1 MTSSLT
7 LHLLSTREGLQQ
19 SLDIKSCCWDHCH
32 ARDDELGGNEGILF
46 HKPNPGHV
54 PGKDRA
60 EVLRG
65 LLQQSGLVEE
75 DVVSSPSISPQQIMY
90 MRQGE
95 TNPDTYRKASWS
107 ATSSPTSPTSSRF
120 FIRVIVS
127 QLDELVLGEDNV
139 GCLGYVLELELL
151 LEDQVELE
159 LDLREL
165 KCRQGPDGQ
174 LLVIHLHE
182 NMVALLSLASTTAP
196 LFLYL

>member
-1 MTSSLT
+1 MKVHT
-7 LHLLSTREGLQQ
+7 
-19 SLDIKSCCWDHCH
+19 
-32 ARDDELGGNEGILF
+32 
-46 HKPNPGHV
+46 
-54 PGKDRA
+54 
-60 EVLRG
+60 
-65 LLQQSGLVEE
+65 
-75 DVVSSPSISPQQIMY
+75 
-90 MRQGE
+90 
-95 TNPDTYRKASWS
+95 
-107 ATSSPTSPTSSRF
+107 SRF

-196 LFLYL
+196 YREKQGISMSRYHKAQSKYMHIACLKSKVWTYS